1 MRAEGV
7 TGARNPVQTSARHAP
22 VVCIVALLTACF
34 STTAA
39 SRTRTAVAP
48 PGSTAVD
55 ALLAPWR
62 GSYGGLP
69 PLDKATPESIG
80 AAFDVAIVNKRAE
93 VQAIVGNTLPPTFD
107 NTIAALENAGRELQ
121 RVRALLGV
129 FSSTMS
135 TGTMPQVNKRVAPL
149 LAALD
154 DEIMLDESLFAR
166 VDRVFATRESAGL
179 TADQKRLTEIT
190 CERMLRQGASLGIDA
205 KKRLV
210 EINGRIAGLQAQ
222 FAQNLLAEESTQAVF
237 LEDESDLAGLPPA
250 LRAAAAEAAKAK
262 GRPGAWAIPNSR
274 PMVWPFL
281 INAERRD
288 LREQVWRMW
297 TMRGDNPGEH
307 DNKPIVTEIL
317 RLRGEK
323 ARLFDY
329 ANYADFAT
337 ADRMAGNPQT
347 AMTLLQDVWGRVL
360 GPTRKLVDDLQTIA
374 TAEGANFQ
382 LAPWDRLHYSEKLRR
397 VRFGLQSE
405 AVKPYLKLES
415 VLQALFWAAGRVHG
429 LKYKE
434 IPGAPVPHPDIHVY
448 AVSRAGKPVG
458 VIYIDLYARPGKQ
471 RGSWATEY
479 RPAESFHGKVLPVVA
494 LLSNVE
500 RPANGGPPLLTW
512 EVANVLFHEF
522 GHTLHTLNA
531 QTRYPSLGSMS
542 VPWDFVEAPALL
554 NERWL
559 YDRELLQRFARHYQT
574 NAPISLDLVE
584 KIERAAKSDRIFSLN
599 LDYLAPAIVD
609 MKMHLLADGRDID
622 AVKFENQVLADMGM
636 PAVWDEIMRLPHNM
650 HAFSFEYAAGVYT
663 YLWSDV
669 IAADIAEA
677 FEQSPGGLYDAPTSE
692 RWRRTLL
699 SSGNSVPID
708 QAFRNFRGRD
718 PSPAA
723 LLRRFGLE

>member
-1 MRAEGV
+1 MTSTDSAVRA
-7 TGARNPVQTSARHAP
+7 SARHALILY
-22 VVCIVALLTACF
+22 IVASVTACV
-34 STTAA
+34 SATPA
-39 SRTRTAVAP
+39 SRTSAAVGQRSSA
-48 PGSTAVD
+48 AVD

-62 GSYGGLP
+62 GPYGGLP
-69 PLDKATPESIG
+69 PLDIATPESIG
-80 AAFDVAIVNKRAE
+80 AACDAAIANKRAE
-93 VQAIVGNTLPPTFD
+93 VQAIVGNTAPPTFD

-129 FSSTMS
+129 FASTMS
-135 TGTMPQVNKRVAPL
+135 TGTMPEVNKRVAPL

-154 DEIMLDESLFAR
+154 DDIALDEKLFAR
-166 VDRVFATRESAGL
+166 VDKVFATRQSAGL
-179 TADQKRLTEIT
+179 SADQQRLTEIT
-190 CERMLRQGASLGIDA
+190 RARMLRQGAGLGTAA

-237 LEDESDLAGLPPA
+237 LNDESDLAGLPPA

-281 INAERRD
+281 INAERRE

-307 DNKPIVTEIL
+307 DNKPVITEIL

-323 ARLFDY
+323 ARLFGY

-347 AMTLLQDVWGRVL
+347 ATALLQDVWGRVL
-360 GPTRKLVDDLQTIA
+360 GPTRKLVADLQAIA
-374 TAEGANFQ
+374 TDEGAKFQ
-382 LAPWDRLHYSEKLRR
+382 LAPWDRLYYSEKLRR
-397 VRFGLQSE
+397 ARYGLDSE
-405 AVKPYLKLES
+405 AVKPYLKLDS

-429 LKYKE
+429 LQYNE
-434 IPGAPVPHPDIHVY
+434 IPGAPVPHADIHVF
-448 AVSRAGKPVG
+448 AVSRAGRPLG

-479 RPAESFHGKVLPVVA
+479 RPAESFRSKVLPVVA
-494 LLSNVE
+494 LMSNVE
-500 RPANGGPPLLTW
+500 QPADGSPPLLTW

-559 YDRELLQRFARHYQT
+559 YDRELLQRFARHYLT
-574 NAPISLDLVE
+574 YAPIPLHLVE
-584 KIERAAKSDRIFSLN
+584 KNERAAKFDRIFSLN
-599 LDYLAPAIVD
+599 LDYLAPAMVD
-609 MKMHLLADGRDID
+609 MKMHLAADGRDID
-622 AVKFENQVLADMGM
+622 AVTMENQLLAELGM
-636 PAVWDEIMRLPHNM
+636 PAAWDEIMRVTHNV
-650 HAFSFEYAAGVYT
+650 HAFSFQYAAGVYS

-677 FEQSPGGLYDAPTSE
+677 FDQSPGGLYDAATAE

-699 SSGNSVPID
+699 SSGNSVPIE